1 MMMAG
6 CRRQEPQGGLQSQT
20 PLAAR
25 PPPPPWA
32 TRPSFVTLVPAFQQS
47 FSTGALGQNG
57 DRHLSTH
64 TQTHTHTHPAV
75 NGARSPNESNGC
87 LSLSPPS
94 LPLARRHLLVSSVL
108 WETRSTFVPQ
118 QSPPPSPRPP
128 PLSPGLWSGSRAP
141 LARRGRG
148 RVGWGGVGEVG
159 ATKLSPPP
167 GTSTHPPS
175 AASAPPLPR
184 FLAMIQRW
192 SHPAWGARGAGAGAA
207 GRLVAAPG
215 GAAREAA
222 QAAVTSSRLPGPR
235 LTGEH
240 KRRAPAT
247 SRSANRS
254 SSASAGK
261 IRPPVPRTRRPL
273 SAQLPERGVPRSL
286 RWLQKALTDPS
297 KKDVVETADALFVQR
312 DLVLASGFMPRFYR
326 VFRQMVKQVNFTESE
341 RARHIINSWVEQ
353 HTAGM
358 IQDFLR
364 EGVLDPMTRL
374 VLVNAIHFK
383 GLWHLPFPEK
393 ATRQRLF
400 HKVGGSTIS
409 VPMMEQTAQFNYGEF
424 STSEQVDYDVI
435 ELPYQGETL
444 SMLIAAPFEIDTP
457 LSALTGI
464 LNAQVVAEWKSNMTR
479 VTRLL
484 VLPKFSLES
493 EADLRGPLKTLG
505 MKDMFS
511 AHKANFSSLSEQE
524 LLFVAQALQK
534 VKIEVN
540 ESGTEA
546 SSATAAI
553 IYSRMAPL
561 EIVMDR
567 PFLFVVRHNPTG
579 AILFMG
585 QVMEP

>member
-1 MMMAG
+1 MKK
-6 CRRQEPQGGLQSQT
+6 
-20 PLAAR
+20 PLPLLALVFY
-25 PPPPPWA
+25 A
-32 TRPSFVTLVPAFQQS
+32 TLTQALVPSPGPGVSRLA
-47 FSTGALGQNG
+47 
-57 DRHLSTH
+57 RLSTDFGIKVF
-64 TQTHTHTHPAV
+64 QEVAKGSKDRNVAFSPY
-75 NGARSPNESNGC
+75 GA
-87 LSLSPPS
+87 
-94 LPLARRHLLVSSVL
+94 ASVL
-108 WETRSTFVPQ
+108 AMLQMAAAGETRGQ
-118 QSPPPSPRPP
+118 IKEAM
-128 PLSPGLWSGSRAP
+128 GY
-141 LARRGRG
+141 
-148 RVGWGGVGEVG
+148 GV
-159 ATKLSPPP
+159 
-167 GTSTHPPS
+167 
-175 AASAPPLPR
+175 
-184 FLAMIQRW
+184 
-192 SHPAWGARGAGAGAA
+192 
-207 GRLVAAPG
+207 
-215 GAAREAA
+215 
-222 QAAVTSSRLPGPR
+222 
-235 LTGEH
+235 
-240 KRRAPAT
+240 
-247 SRSANRS
+247 N
-254 SSASAGK
+254 
-261 IRPPVPRTRRPL
+261 
-273 SAQLPERGVPRSL
+273 ERGVPRSL